1 MATKDARS
9 ELKSSLLVYRTWSVV
24 ASHDVGVAL
33 QWWLRNGCS
42 WGRTVQFSAHLCS
55 CALGSS
61 GLLLMAARVECSVQS
76 GDNSATASSTNKPLR
91 WIISKQRN
99 QWHWCHREIVVK
111 LALSTTTNFHRVLCE
126 GYCHLNLQVWS
137 RLQSPDDTINTILP
151 NKGKFLFQNS
161 RKSAPHYP
169 QTRRKMKACRNDCSD
184 LTNCVNKWFFS
195 PSDFKCCEVKLNCC
209 KSFNRNLKM
218 MSALP
223 PRSGESPSRRGGGV
237 SRLAMM
243 QVSLFLPSS
252 AQAQT

>member
-1 MATKDARS
+1 MVAAGVEQS
-9 ELKSSLLVYRTWSVV
+9 SSLRTFARVHWGALDFCLWQHAWSVV
-24 ASHDVGVAL
+24 FSQVTTQPLRAAL
-33 QWWLRNGCS
+33 PPP
-42 WGRTVQFSAHLCS
+42 
-55 CALGSS
+55 
-61 GLLLMAARVECSVQS
+61 
-76 GDNSATASSTNKPLR
+76 PLR

-243 QVSLFLPSS
+243 QVRLFLPSS
-252 AQAQT
+252 AQA